1 MDSFENITDFIDSEL
16 RFQNEAGLLRSLFPL
31 EGSQRGV
38 IKTEGKTLVDFSSN
52 DYLGIAD
59 HPALIE
65 GAKKAIEKWGAGA
78 RASRLMSG
86 DLEIHHRLE
95 SAIAALKGKEAGLL
109 FGSGYLAN
117 TGIIPALCG
126 RDDVIYSDRLNHA
139 SIVDGI
145 LLSRARFFRFRH
157 NDLNHLEDL
166 LKGHRSKYRRALIV
180 VESVY
185 SMDGDQVPISGLL
198 ELRGR
203 YGAMLMIDEA
213 HATGVFGAKGEG
225 IISQTGADAVDVIL
239 GTFGKAL
246 GGYGAFVAVSNRMRQ
261 FLLNRAR
268 TFIFSTALP
277 PAVIG
282 ANLAAVK
289 LLEEEPERRSI
300 GANLAAVKLLEEEPE
315 RRSRVCELAS
325 ELRQALREDLGLNT
339 PSESQIVP
347 VMVGDSQ
354 SALNLAES
362 LQDAGFFVKAIRPPT
377 VPEGTARIRL
387 SVTANHSLQDVRQLL
402 EVLSNGL

>member
-1 MDSFENITDFIDSEL
+1 MDFIDSEL
-16 RFQNEAGLLRSLFPL
+16 RFQNETGLLRSLFPL

-38 IKTEGKTLVDFSSN
+38 IETEGKPLVDFSSN
-52 DYLGIAD
+52 DYLGLAD

-65 GAKKAIEKWGAGA
+65 GAKKAMEKWGAGA

-126 RDDVIYSDRLNHA
+126 RNDVIYSDRLNHA
-139 SIVDGI
+139 SIVDGV
-145 LLSRARFFRFRH
+145 LLSRAQFYRFRH

-166 LKGHRSKYRRALIV
+166 LKSHRSKYRKAMIV

-185 SMDGDQVPISGLL
+185 SMDGDQAPVSGLL
-198 ELRGR
+198 ELREH

-225 IISQTGADAVDVIL
+225 NISQTGAESVDVIM

-246 GGYGAFVAVSNRMRQ
+246 GSYGAFIAVSNRMKR

-289 LLEEEPERRSI
+289 LLEEEPERRT
-300 GANLAAVKLLEEEPE
+300 
-315 RRSRVCELAS
+315 RVCELAS
-325 ELRQALREDLGLNT
+325 ELRRVLKEDLGLNT

-354 SALNLAES
+354 SALSLAES
-362 LQDAGFFVKAIRPPT
+362 LRDEGFFVKAIRPPT

-387 SVTANHSLQDVRQLL
+387 SVTANHSLKDVRQLL
-402 EVLSNGL
+402 EALSDGL

>member
-1 MDSFENITDFIDSEL
+1 MDSFESITDFVDYEL
-16 RFQNEAGLLRSLFPL
+16 RVQNKTGLLRSLFPL
-31 EGSQRGV
+31 EGLQRGV
-38 IKTEGKTLVDFSSN
+38 IKANGKTLVDFSSN
-52 DYLGIAD
+52 DYLGLAG
-59 HPALIE
+59 HPTLIE
-65 GAKKAIEKWGAGA
+65 GAKKAMEKWGAGA

-95 SAIAALKGKEAGLL
+95 SAIAALKGKEASLI

-117 TGIIPALCG
+117 AGIIPALCG

-139 SIVDGI
+139 SIVDGV
-145 LLSRARFFRFRH
+145 LLSRARFYRFRH

-166 LKGHRSKYRRALIV
+166 LKNHRSRYRKALIV

-185 SMDGDQVPISGLL
+185 SMDGDQAPVSGLL

-213 HATGVFGAKGEG
+213 HATGVFGTKGEG

-246 GGYGAFVAVSNRMRQ
+246 GGYGAFVAVSNRMKQ
-261 FLLNRAR
+261 FFLNRAR

-289 LLEEEPERRSI
+289 LLEEEPERRS
-300 GANLAAVKLLEEEPE
+300 
-315 RRSRVCELAS
+315 RVCELAS
-325 ELRQALREDLGLNT
+325 ELRQALKEDLGLNT

-354 SALNLAES
+354 SALSLAES
-362 LQDAGFFVKAIRPPT
+362 LRDAGFFVKAIRPPT

-387 SVTANHSLQDVRQLL
+387 SVTANHGAGDLHRLL
-402 EVLSNGL
+402 EALSRGL

>member
-1 MDSFENITDFIDSEL
+1 MESFENIADFIDSEL
-16 RFQNEAGLLRSLFPL
+16 RLQNETGLLRSLFSL

-38 IKTEGKTLVDFSSN
+38 IKTNGKTLVDFSSN
-52 DYLGIAD
+52 DYLGLAD

-126 RDDVIYSDRLNHA
+126 RNDVIYSDRLNHA

-145 LLSRARFFRFRH
+145 LLSRARFYRFRH

-166 LKGHRSKYRRALIV
+166 LKNHRSRYRRALIV

-185 SMDGDQVPISGLL
+185 SMDGDQASVSELL

-203 YGAMLMIDEA
+203 YEAMLMIDEA
-213 HATGVFGAKGEG
+213 HAIGVFGTKGEG
-225 IISQTGADAVDVIL
+225 TISQTGADAVDVIL

-246 GGYGAFVAVSNRMRQ
+246 GGYGAFVAVSNQMMQ

-277 PAVIG
+277 PAI
-282 ANLAAVK
+282 
-289 LLEEEPERRSI
+289 I

-325 ELRQALREDLGLNT
+325 ELRRALKEDLGLNT

-347 VMVGDSQ
+347 LVVGDSR

-362 LQDAGFFVKAIRPPT
+362 LRDAGFFVKAIRPPT
-377 VPEGTARIRL
+377 VPEGKARIRL
-387 SVTANHSLQDVRQLL
+387 SVTANHSLKDIRQLL
-402 EVLSNGL
+402 EAVSSGI

>member
-16 RFQNEAGLLRSLFPL
+16 RLQNEAGLLRSLFPL

-38 IKTEGKTLVDFSSN
+38 IKTNGKPLVDFSSN
-52 DYLGIAD
+52 DYLGLAD

-126 RDDVIYSDRLNHA
+126 RNDVIYSDRLNHA

-145 LLSRARFFRFRH
+145 LLSRARFYRFRH

-185 SMDGDQVPISGLL
+185 SMDGDQASVSELL

-203 YGAMLMIDEA
+203 YEAMLMIDEA
-213 HATGVFGAKGEG
+213 HAIGVFGTKGEG
-225 IISQTGADAVDVIL
+225 TISQTGADAVDVIL

-246 GGYGAFVAVSNRMRQ
+246 GGYGAFVAVSNQMMQ

-277 PAVIG
+277 PAI
-282 ANLAAVK
+282 
-289 LLEEEPERRSI
+289 I

-325 ELRQALREDLGLNT
+325 ELRRALKEDLGLNT

-347 VMVGDSQ
+347 LVVGDSR

-362 LQDAGFFVKAIRPPT
+362 LRDAGFFVKAIRPPT
-377 VPEGTARIRL
+377 VPEGKARIRL
-387 SVTANHSLQDVRQLL
+387 SVTANHSLKDIRQLL
-402 EVLSNGL
+402 EAVSSGI

>member
-1 MDSFENITDFIDSEL
+1 MDSFKNITDFIDSEL
-16 RFQNEAGLLRSLFPL
+16 RFQDETGLLRYLFPIA
-31 EGSQRGV
+31 GSQRGV
-38 IKTEGKTLVDFSSN
+38 IKTNGKPFVDFSSN
-52 DYLGIAD
+52 DYLGLAD

-65 GAKKAIEKWGAGA
+65 GAKKAMEKWGTGA

-95 SAIAALKGKEAGLL
+95 AAIAALKGKEAGLL

-126 RDDVIYSDRLNHA
+126 RNDVIYSDRLNHA

-145 LLSRARFFRFRH
+145 LLSRARFYRFRH

-166 LKGHRSKYRRALIV
+166 LKNYRSRYRRALIV

-185 SMDGDQVPISGLL
+185 SMEGDKASVSELL

-213 HATGVFGAKGEG
+213 HAIGVFGTKGEG
-225 IISQTGADAVDVIL
+225 IVSQTGADAVDVIL

-246 GGYGAFVAVSNRMRQ
+246 GGYGAFVAVSNRMKQ

-282 ANLAAVK
+282 ANLV
-289 LLEEEPERRSI
+289 
-300 GANLAAVKLLEEEPE
+300 AVKLLEEEPE

-325 ELRQALREDLGLNT
+325 ELKQALKEEMGLNT
-339 PSESQIVP
+339 PSTSQIVP
-347 VMVGDSQ
+347 VMVGGSQ
-354 SALNLAES
+354 SVLSLAES
-362 LQDAGFFVKAIRPPT
+362 LRDAGFFVKAIQPPT

-387 SVTANHSLQDVRQLL
+387 SVTANHSSKDVSQLL
-402 EVLSNGL
+402 EAMSNGL

>member
-1 MDSFENITDFIDSEL
+1 MESFENIADFIDSEL
-16 RFQNEAGLLRSLFPL
+16 RLQNETGLLRSLFSL

-38 IKTEGKTLVDFSSN
+38 IKTNGKTLVDFSSN
-52 DYLGIAD
+52 DYLGLAD

-126 RDDVIYSDRLNHA
+126 RNDVIYSDRLNHA

-145 LLSRARFFRFRH
+145 LLSRARFYRFRH

-166 LKGHRSKYRRALIV
+166 LKNHRSRYRRALIV

-185 SMDGDQVPISGLL
+185 SMDGDQASVSELL

-203 YGAMLMIDEA
+203 YEAMLMIDEA
-213 HATGVFGAKGEG
+213 HAIGVFGTKGEG
-225 IISQTGADAVDVIL
+225 TISQTGADTVDVIL

-246 GGYGAFVAVSNRMRQ
+246 GGYGAFVAVSNQMMQ

-277 PAVIG
+277 PAI
-282 ANLAAVK
+282 
-289 LLEEEPERRSI
+289 I

-325 ELRQALREDLGLNT
+325 ELRRALKEDLGLNT

-347 VMVGDSQ
+347 LVVGDSR

-362 LQDAGFFVKAIRPPT
+362 LRDAGFFVKAIRPPT
-377 VPEGTARIRL
+377 VPEGKARIRL
-387 SVTANHSLQDVRQLL
+387 SVTANHSLKDIRQLL
-402 EVLSNGL
+402 EAVSSGI

>member
-1 MDSFENITDFIDSEL
+1 MDSFDSITDFVNYEL
-16 RFQNEAGLLRSLFPL
+16 RFQNEAGLLRSLFPV

-38 IKTEGKTLVDFSSN
+38 IKTNGKTLVDFSSN
-52 DYLGIAD
+52 DYLGLAD

-65 GAKKAIEKWGAGA
+65 GAKKAMEKWGTGA

-126 RDDVIYSDRLNHA
+126 RNDVIYSDRLNHA
-139 SIVDGI
+139 SIVDGV
-145 LLSRARFFRFRH
+145 LLSRARFYRFRH

-166 LKGHRSKYRRALIV
+166 LKSHRSRYRRALIV
-180 VESVY
+180 VESLY
-185 SMDGDQVPISGLL
+185 SMDGDLAPVSELL
-198 ELRGR
+198 DLRGR
-203 YGAMLMIDEA
+203 YAAMLMIDEA
-213 HATGVFGAKGEG
+213 HATGVFGAKREG
-225 IISQTGADAVDVIL
+225 VISQTLADAVDVIL

-246 GGYGAFVAVSNRMRQ
+246 GGYGAFVAVSNQMRQ
-261 FLLNRAR
+261 FLLNQAR

-289 LLEEEPERRSI
+289 LLD
-300 GANLAAVKLLEEEPE
+300 EEPE
-315 RRSRVCELAS
+315 RRSRVCELAL
-325 ELRQALREDLGLNT
+325 ELRRSLREDLGLNT
-339 PSESQIVP
+339 SSESQIVP
-347 VMVGDSQ
+347 VIVGGSR

-362 LQDAGFFVKAIRPPT
+362 LRGAGFFVKAIRPPT

-387 SVTANHSLQDVRQLL
+387 SVTANHSAGDVSRLL
-402 EVLSNGL
+402 EALSRGL

>member
-16 RFQNEAGLLRSLFPL
+16 RFQDETGLLRSLFPL
-31 EGSQRGV
+31 EGSQKGV
-38 IKTEGKTLVDFSSN
+38 IKTNGKTLVDFSSN
-52 DYLGIAD
+52 DYLGLAD

-65 GAKKAIEKWGAGA
+65 GAKKAMEKWGTGA

-95 SAIAALKGKEAGLL
+95 SAIAALEGKEAGLL

-126 RDDVIYSDRLNHA
+126 RNDVIYSDRLNHA

-145 LLSRARFFRFRH
+145 LLSRARFYRFRH
-157 NDLNHLEDL
+157 NDLNYLEDL
-166 LKGHRSKYRRALIV
+166 LKNHRSRYRKALIV

-185 SMDGDQVPISGLL
+185 SMDGDQVPVSELL

-213 HATGVFGAKGEG
+213 HAIGVFGTKGEG

-246 GGYGAFVAVSNRMRQ
+246 GGYGAFVAVSNRMKQ

-289 LLEEEPERRSI
+289 LLEEEPERRS
-300 GANLAAVKLLEEEPE
+300 
-315 RRSRVCELAS
+315 RVCELAS
-325 ELRQALREDLGLNT
+325 ELRQALKEDLGLNT

-354 SALNLAES
+354 SALSLAES
-362 LQDAGFFVKAIRPPT
+362 LRDAGFFVKAIRPPT

-387 SVTANHSLQDVRQLL
+387 SVTANHSSKDVRQLL
-402 EVLSNGL
+402 EAMSNGL

>member
-1 MDSFENITDFIDSEL
+1 MDSFENITDFINSEL

-38 IKTEGKTLVDFSSN
+38 IETEGKPLIDFSSN
-52 DYLGIAD
+52 DYLGLAD

-65 GAKKAIEKWGAGA
+65 GAKKAMEKWGAGA

-126 RDDVIYSDRLNHA
+126 RNDVIYSDRLNHA
-139 SIVDGI
+139 SIVDGV
-145 LLSRARFFRFRH
+145 LLSRARFYRFRH

-166 LKGHRSKYRRALIV
+166 LKSHRSRYRRAMIV

-185 SMDGDQVPISGLL
+185 SMDGDLALVSELL

-203 YGAMLMIDEA
+203 YGAILMIDEA

-225 IISQTGADAVDVIL
+225 IISQTGAESVDVIL

-289 LLEEEPERRSI
+289 LLDEEPWRR
-300 GANLAAVKLLEEEPE
+300 N
-315 RRSRVCELAS
+315 RVCELAS
-325 ELRQALREDLGLNT
+325 ELRRALREDLGLNT

-354 SALNLAES
+354 SALSLAES
-362 LQDAGFFVKAIRPPT
+362 LRDAGFFVKAIRPPT

-387 SVTANHSLQDVRQLL
+387 SVTANHSLKDVRQLL
-402 EVLSNGL
+402 EALSNGL

>member
-1 MDSFENITDFIDSEL
+1 MDSFENITDFINSEL

-52 DYLGIAD
+52 DYLGLAD

-65 GAKKAIEKWGAGA
+65 GAKKAMEKWGTGA

-126 RDDVIYSDRLNHA
+126 RNDVIYSDRLNHA
-139 SIVDGI
+139 SIVDGV
-145 LLSRARFFRFRH
+145 LLSRARFYRFRH

-166 LKGHRSKYRRALIV
+166 LKSHRSRYRRAMIV

-185 SMDGDQVPISGLL
+185 SMDGDLALVSGLL

-203 YGAMLMIDEA
+203 YGAILMIDEA

-289 LLEEEPERRSI
+289 LLDEEPGRR
-300 GANLAAVKLLEEEPE
+300 N
-315 RRSRVCELAS
+315 RVCELAS
-325 ELRQALREDLGLNT
+325 ELRRALREDLGLNT

-354 SALNLAES
+354 SALSLAES
-362 LQDAGFFVKAIRPPT
+362 LRDAGFFVKAIRPPT

-387 SVTANHSLQDVRQLL
+387 SVTANHSLKDVRQLL
-402 EVLSNGL
+402 EALSNGL

>member
-1 MDSFENITDFIDSEL
+1 MDSFESITDFINSEL
-16 RFQNEAGLLRSLFPL
+16 RFQDEAGLLRSLFPL

-38 IKTEGKTLVDFSSN
+38 VKTNGKPLVDFSSN

-65 GAKKAIEKWGAGA
+65 GAEKAMEKWGAGA

-86 DLEIHHRLE
+86 DLEIHHSLE
-95 SAIAALKGKEAGLL
+95 SAIAILKGKEAGLL

-126 RDDVIYSDRLNHA
+126 RNDVIYSDRMNHA
-139 SIVDGI
+139 SIVDGV

-166 LKGHRSKYRRALIV
+166 LKSHRSQYRRALIV
-180 VESVY
+180 IESVY
-185 SMDGDQVPISGLL
+185 SMDGDLALVSEIL
-198 ELRGR
+198 ELKGR
-203 YGAMLMIDEA
+203 YGAILMIDEA

-225 IISQTGADAVDVIL
+225 IVSQAEAEAVDVIL
-239 GTFGKAL
+239 GTFGKAM
-246 GGYGAFVAVSNRMRQ
+246 GGYGAFVALSNQMRQ

-277 PAVIG
+277 PAI
-282 ANLAAVK
+282 
-289 LLEEEPERRSI
+289 I

-325 ELRQALREDLGLNT
+325 ELRRALNEDMGLNT

-347 VMVGDSQ
+347 VMVGDSR
-354 SALNLAES
+354 SALSLAEN
-362 LQDAGFFVKAIRPPT
+362 LRDAGFFVKAIRPPT
-377 VPEGTARIRL
+377 VPESTARIRL
-387 SVTANHSLQDVRQLL
+387 SVTANHSLKDVRQLL
-402 EVLSNGL
+402 EALSDGI

>member
-1 MDSFENITDFIDSEL
+1 MHSFKNITDFIDSEL
-16 RFQNEAGLLRSLFPL
+16 RFQDESGLLRYLFPL
-31 EGSQRGV
+31 AGSQRGI
-38 IKTEGKTLVDFSSN
+38 IKTNGKPLVDFSSN
-52 DYLGIAD
+52 DYLGLAD

-65 GAKKAIEKWGAGA
+65 GAKKAMEKWGAGA

-126 RDDVIYSDRLNHA
+126 KNDVIYSDRLNHA

-145 LLSRARFFRFRH
+145 LLSKARFYRFRH

-166 LKGHRSKYRRALIV
+166 LKNHRSRYRRALIV

-185 SMDGDQVPISGLL
+185 SMDGDQASVSELL

-213 HATGVFGAKGEG
+213 HAIGVFGTKGEG
-225 IISQTGADAVDVIL
+225 IISQTGADEVDVIL

-246 GGYGAFVAVSNRMRQ
+246 GGYGAFVAVSNRMKQ

-282 ANLAAVK
+282 ANFAAVK
-289 LLEEEPERRSI
+289 LLD
-300 GANLAAVKLLEEEPE
+300 EEPE

-325 ELRQALREDLGLNT
+325 ELRQALKEDLGLDT
-339 PSESQIVP
+339 SSKSQIVP

-354 SALNLAES
+354 SVLILAEN
-362 LQDAGFFVKAIRPPT
+362 LRDAGFFVKAIRPPT

-387 SVTANHSLQDVRQLL
+387 SITANHSSKDVGQLL
-402 EVLSNGL
+402 EAMSNGL

>member
-1 MDSFENITDFIDSEL
+1 M
-16 RFQNEAGLLRSLFPL
+16 
-31 EGSQRGV
+31 
-38 IKTEGKTLVDFSSN
+38 
-52 DYLGIAD
+52 
-59 HPALIE
+59 
-65 GAKKAIEKWGAGA
+65 
-78 RASRLMSG
+78 
-86 DLEIHHRLE
+86 
-95 SAIAALKGKEAGLL
+95 
-109 FGSGYLAN
+109 
-117 TGIIPALCG
+117 
-126 RDDVIYSDRLNHA
+126 
-139 SIVDGI
+139 
-145 LLSRARFFRFRH
+145 
-157 NDLNHLEDL
+157 
-166 LKGHRSKYRRALIV
+166 

-185 SMDGDQVPISGLL
+185 SMDGDLALVSELL

-203 YGAMLMIDEA
+203 YGAILMIDEA

-225 IISQTGADAVDVIL
+225 IISQTGAESVDVIL

-289 LLEEEPERRSI
+289 LLDEEPGRR
-300 GANLAAVKLLEEEPE
+300 N
-315 RRSRVCELAS
+315 RVCELAS
-325 ELRQALREDLGLNT
+325 ELRRALREDLGLNT

-354 SALNLAES
+354 SALSLAES
-362 LQDAGFFVKAIRPPT
+362 LRDAGFFVKAIRPPT

-387 SVTANHSLQDVRQLL
+387 SVTANHSLKDVRQLL
-402 EVLSNGL
+402 EALSNGL

>member
-1 MDSFENITDFIDSEL
+1 MDSFENITDFINSEL
-16 RFQNEAGLLRSLFPL
+16 RFQNEAGLLRSLFPFA
-31 EGSQRGV
+31 GSQRGV

-52 DYLGIAD
+52 DYLGLAD

-65 GAKKAIEKWGAGA
+65 GAKKAMETWGTGA

-126 RDDVIYSDRLNHA
+126 RNDVIYSDRLNHA

-145 LLSRARFFRFRH
+145 LLSRARFYRFRH

-166 LKGHRSKYRRALIV
+166 LKSHMSRYRRAMIV

-185 SMDGDQVPISGLL
+185 SMDGDLALVSGLL
-198 ELRGR
+198 ELQGR
-203 YGAMLMIDEA
+203 YGAILMIDEA

-246 GGYGAFVAVSNRMRQ
+246 GGYGAFVAVSNQMRQ

-282 ANLAAVK
+282 ANLAAVR
-289 LLEEEPERRSI
+289 LLDEEPGRR
-300 GANLAAVKLLEEEPE
+300 N
-315 RRSRVCELAS
+315 RVCELAS
-325 ELRQALREDLGLNT
+325 ELRRALREDLGLNT

-354 SALNLAES
+354 SALSLAES
-362 LQDAGFFVKAIRPPT
+362 LRDAGFFVKAIRPPT

-387 SVTANHSLQDVRQLL
+387 SVTANHSLKDVGQLL
-402 EVLSNGL
+402 EALSNGL

>member
-1 MDSFENITDFIDSEL
+1 MDSFENITDFVNHEL
-16 RFQNEAGLLRSLFPL
+16 RLQNKIGLLRSLLPL
-31 EGSQRGV
+31 VGSQKGV
-38 IKTEGKTLVDFSSN
+38 IKTNGKTLVDLSSN
-52 DYLGIAD
+52 DYLGLAD
-59 HPALIE
+59 HPVLIE
-65 GAKKAIEKWGAGA
+65 GAKKAVEKWGAGS

-126 RDDVIYSDRLNHA
+126 RNDVIYSDHLNHA
-139 SIVDGI
+139 SIVDGV
-145 LLSRARFFRFRH
+145 LLSRARFYRFRH

-166 LKGHRSKYRRALIV
+166 LKSHRSRYRRALIV
-180 VESVY
+180 VESLY
-185 SMDGDQVPISGLL
+185 SMDGDLAPVSELL

-203 YGAMLMIDEA
+203 YAAMLMIDEA
-213 HATGVFGAKGEG
+213 HTIGVFGAKGEG
-225 IISQTGADAVDVIL
+225 VISQALADAVDVIL

-289 LLEEEPERRSI
+289 LLD
-300 GANLAAVKLLEEEPE
+300 EEPE

-325 ELRQALREDLGLNT
+325 KLRQALKKDLGLNT

-347 VMVGDSQ
+347 VIVGDSR

-362 LQDAGFFVKAIRPPT
+362 LRDAGFFVKAIRPPT

-387 SVTANHSLQDVRQLL
+387 SVTANHSAGDVSRLL
-402 EVLSNGL
+402 EALSRGL

>member
-16 RFQNEAGLLRSLFPL
+16 RFQDKAGLLRSLLPL

-38 IKTEGKTLVDFSSN
+38 IKTNGKTLVDFSSN

-65 GAKKAIEKWGAGA
+65 GAKKAMEKWGTGA

-95 SAIAALKGKEAGLL
+95 SAIAILKGKEAGLL

-126 RDDVIYSDRLNHA
+126 RNDVIYSDRLNHA
-139 SIVDGI
+139 SIVDGL
-145 LLSRARFFRFRH
+145 LLSRARFYRFRH

-166 LKGHRSKYRRALIV
+166 LISHRSRYRRALIV

-185 SMDGDQVPISGLL
+185 SMDGDLAQISELL

-203 YGAMLMIDEA
+203 YGAILMIDEA
-213 HATGVFGAKGEG
+213 HATGVFGEKGEG

-246 GGYGAFVAVSNRMRQ
+246 GGYGAFVAVSNQMRQ

-277 PAVIG
+277 PAI
-282 ANLAAVK
+282 
-289 LLEEEPERRSI
+289 I

-325 ELRQALREDLGLNT
+325 ELRRALNEDLGLNT

-347 VMVGDSQ
+347 VVVGDSR
-354 SALNLAES
+354 SAINLAES
-362 LQDAGFFVKAIRPPT
+362 LRDAGFFVKAIRPPT

-387 SVTANHSLQDVRQLL
+387 SVTANHSAGDVHRLL
-402 EVLSNGL
+402 EALSRGL

>member
-31 EGSQRGV
+31 GGSQRGV
-38 IKTEGKTLVDFSSN
+38 IKRNGKTLVDFSSN
-52 DYLGIAD
+52 DYLGLAD

-65 GAKKAIEKWGAGA
+65 GAKKAMEKWGAGA

-126 RDDVIYSDRLNHA
+126 RNDVIYSDRLNHA
-139 SIVDGI
+139 SIVDGV
-145 LLSRARFFRFRH
+145 LLSRARFYRFRH

-166 LKGHRSKYRRALIV
+166 LKSHRSRYRRAMIV

-185 SMDGDQVPISGLL
+185 SMDGDLALVSELL

-225 IISQTGADAVDVIL
+225 IISQTGAESVDVIL

-246 GGYGAFVAVSNRMRQ
+246 GGYGAFVAVSNQMRQ

-277 PAVIG
+277 PAIIG

-289 LLEEEPERRSI
+289 LLDEEPGRR
-300 GANLAAVKLLEEEPE
+300 N
-315 RRSRVCELAS
+315 RVCELAS
-325 ELRQALREDLGLNT
+325 ELRRALREDLGLNT

-354 SALNLAES
+354 SALSLAES

-387 SVTANHSLQDVRQLL
+387 SVTANHSLKDVRQLL
-402 EVLSNGL
+402 EALSNGL

>member
-16 RFQNEAGLLRSLFPL
+16 RFQDESGLLRSLFPM
-31 EGSQRGV
+31 ERSQKGM
-38 IKTEGKTLVDFSSN
+38 IKTNGKPLVDFSSN
-52 DYLGIAD
+52 DYLGMAD

-65 GAKKAIEKWGAGA
+65 GAKKAMEKWGTGA

-95 SAIAALKGKEAGLL
+95 SAIAALEGKEAGLL

-126 RDDVIYSDRLNHA
+126 RNDVIYSDRLNHA

-145 LLSRARFFRFRH
+145 LLSRARFYRFRH

-166 LKGHRSKYRRALIV
+166 LKNHRSRYRKALIV

-185 SMDGDQVPISGLL
+185 SMDGDQVPVSELL

-213 HATGVFGAKGEG
+213 HAIGVFGTKGEG

-246 GGYGAFVAVSNRMRQ
+246 GGYGAFVAVSNRMKQ

-289 LLEEEPERRSI
+289 LLEEEPERRS
-300 GANLAAVKLLEEEPE
+300 
-315 RRSRVCELAS
+315 RVCELAS
-325 ELRQALREDLGLNT
+325 ELRQALKEDLGLNT

-354 SALNLAES
+354 SALSLAES
-362 LQDAGFFVKAIRPPT
+362 LRDAGFFVKAIRPPT

-387 SVTANHSLQDVRQLL
+387 SVTANHSSKDVRQLL
-402 EVLSNGL
+402 EAMSNGL

>member
-1 MDSFENITDFIDSEL
+1 MHSFKNITDFIDYEL
-16 RFQNEAGLLRSLFPL
+16 RFQDKSGLLRYLFPL
-31 EGSQRGV
+31 AGSQRGM
-38 IKTEGKTLVDFSSN
+38 IKTNGKPLVDFSSN
-52 DYLGIAD
+52 DYLGLAD

-65 GAKKAIEKWGAGA
+65 GAKKAVEKWGAGA

-95 SAIAALKGKEAGLL
+95 SAIADLKGKEAGLL

-117 TGIIPALCG
+117 IGIIPALCG
-126 RDDVIYSDRLNHA
+126 RNDVIYSDRLNHA

-145 LLSRARFFRFRH
+145 LLSRARFYRFRH

-166 LKGHRSKYRRALIV
+166 LKNHRSRYRRALIV

-185 SMDGDQVPISGLL
+185 SMDGDQASVSELL

-203 YGAMLMIDEA
+203 YEAMLMIDEA
-213 HATGVFGAKGEG
+213 HAIGVFGTKGEG

-246 GGYGAFVAVSNRMRQ
+246 GGYGAFIAVSNRMKQ

-289 LLEEEPERRSI
+289 LLEEEPERRS
-300 GANLAAVKLLEEEPE
+300 
-315 RRSRVCELAS
+315 RVCELAS
-325 ELRQALREDLGLNT
+325 ELKQALKEDLGLDT
-339 PSESQIVP
+339 SSKSQIVP

-354 SALNLAES
+354 SVLILAEN
-362 LQDAGFFVKAIRPPT
+362 LRDAGFFVKAIQPPT

-387 SVTANHSLQDVRQLL
+387 SVTANHSSKDVSQLL
-402 EVLSNGL
+402 EAMSNGL

>member
-1 MDSFENITDFIDSEL
+1 MDSFENITDFINSEL

-31 EGSQRGV
+31 VGSQRGV
-38 IKTEGKTLVDFSSN
+38 IKTNGKTLVDFSSN
-52 DYLGIAD
+52 DYLGLAD

-65 GAKKAIEKWGAGA
+65 GAKKAMEKWGAGA

-126 RDDVIYSDRLNHA
+126 RNDVIYSDRLNHA
-139 SIVDGI
+139 SIVDGV
-145 LLSRARFFRFRH
+145 LLSRARFYRFRH

-166 LKGHRSKYRRALIV
+166 LKSHRSRYRRAMIV

-185 SMDGDQVPISGLL
+185 SMDGDQAPVSELL

-246 GGYGAFVAVSNRMRQ
+246 GGYGAFVAVSNQMRQ
-261 FLLNRAR
+261 FLLNRAK

-277 PAVIG
+277 PAIIG

-289 LLEEEPERRSI
+289 LLEEEPERR
-300 GANLAAVKLLEEEPE
+300 N
-315 RRSRVCELAS
+315 RVCELAS
-325 ELRQALREDLGLNT
+325 ELRRALREDLGLHT

-354 SALNLAES
+354 SALSLAES
-362 LQDAGFFVKAIRPPT
+362 LRDAGFFVKAIRPPT

-387 SVTANHSLQDVRQLL
+387 SVTANHSLKDVGQLL
-402 EVLSNGL
+402 EALSNGL

>member
-38 IKTEGKTLVDFSSN
+38 IETEGKTFVDFSSN
-52 DYLGIAD
+52 DYLGLAD
-59 HPALIE
+59 HPALIV
-65 GAKKAIEKWGAGA
+65 GAKKAMEKWGTGA

-95 SAIAALKGKEAGLL
+95 SAIAALKGKKAGLL

-126 RDDVIYSDRLNHA
+126 RNDAIYSDRLNHA
-139 SIVDGI
+139 SIVDGV
-145 LLSRARFFRFRH
+145 LLSNARFYRFRH

-166 LKGHRSKYRRALIV
+166 LKSHRSRYRRALIV

-185 SMDGDQVPISGLL
+185 SMDGDQAPVSGLL

-203 YGAMLMIDEA
+203 YGAMLMVDEA

-277 PAVIG
+277 PAIIG

-289 LLEEEPERRSI
+289 LLEEEPERR
-300 GANLAAVKLLEEEPE
+300 N
-315 RRSRVCELAS
+315 RVCELAS
-325 ELRQALREDLGLNT
+325 ELRRALKGDLGLNT

-354 SALNLAES
+354 SALSLAES
-362 LQDAGFFVKAIRPPT
+362 LRDAGFFVKAIRPPA

-387 SVTANHSLQDVRQLL
+387 SVTANHSLKDVRQLL
-402 EVLSNGL
+402 EALSNGL

>member
-1 MDSFENITDFIDSEL
+1 MDSFESITDFVDYEL
-16 RFQNEAGLLRSLFPL
+16 RVQNKTGLLRSLFPL
-31 EGSQRGV
+31 EGLQRGV
-38 IKTEGKTLVDFSSN
+38 IKANGKTLVDFSSN
-52 DYLGIAD
+52 DYLGLAG
-59 HPALIE
+59 HPTLIE
-65 GAKKAIEKWGAGA
+65 GAKKAMEKWGAGA

-95 SAIAALKGKEAGLL
+95 SAIAALKGKEASLI

-117 TGIIPALCG
+117 AGIIPALCG
-126 RDDVIYSDRLNHA
+126 RDDVIYSDRMNHA
-139 SIVDGI
+139 SIVDGV
-145 LLSRARFFRFRH
+145 LLSRARFYRFRH

-166 LKGHRSKYRRALIV
+166 LKNHRSRYRKALIV

-185 SMDGDQVPISGLL
+185 SMDGDQAPVSGLL

-213 HATGVFGAKGEG
+213 HATGVFGTKGEG

-246 GGYGAFVAVSNRMRQ
+246 GGYGAFVAVSNRMKQ
-261 FLLNRAR
+261 FFLNRAR

-289 LLEEEPERRSI
+289 LLEEEPERRS
-300 GANLAAVKLLEEEPE
+300 
-315 RRSRVCELAS
+315 RVCELAS
-325 ELRQALREDLGLNT
+325 ELRQALKEDLGLNT

-354 SALNLAES
+354 SALSLAES
-362 LQDAGFFVKAIRPPT
+362 LRDAGFFVKAIRPPT

-387 SVTANHSLQDVRQLL
+387 SVTANHGAGDLHRLL
-402 EVLSNGL
+402 EALSRGL

>member
-1 MDSFENITDFIDSEL
+1 MDSFESITDFVDYEL
-16 RFQNEAGLLRSLFPL
+16 RVQNKTGLLRSLFPL
-31 EGSQRGV
+31 EGLQRGV
-38 IKTEGKTLVDFSSN
+38 IKANGKTLVDFSSN
-52 DYLGIAD
+52 DYLGLAG
-59 HPALIE
+59 HPTLIE
-65 GAKKAIEKWGAGA
+65 GAKKAMEKWGAGA

-95 SAIAALKGKEAGLL
+95 SAIAALKGKEASLI

-139 SIVDGI
+139 SIVDGV
-145 LLSRARFFRFRH
+145 LLSRARFYRFRH

-166 LKGHRSKYRRALIV
+166 LKNHRSRYRKALIV

-185 SMDGDQVPISGLL
+185 SMDGDQAPVSGLL

-213 HATGVFGAKGEG
+213 HATGVFGTKGEG

-246 GGYGAFVAVSNRMRQ
+246 GGYGAFVAVSNRMKQ

-289 LLEEEPERRSI
+289 LLEEEPERRS
-300 GANLAAVKLLEEEPE
+300 
-315 RRSRVCELAS
+315 RVCELAS
-325 ELRQALREDLGLNT
+325 ELRQALKEDLGLNT

-347 VMVGDSQ
+347 VMAGDSQ
-354 SALNLAES
+354 SALSLAES
-362 LQDAGFFVKAIRPPT
+362 LRDAGFFVKAIRPPT

-387 SVTANHSLQDVRQLL
+387 SVTANHGAGDLHRLL
-402 EVLSNGL
+402 EALFRGL

>member
-1 MDSFENITDFIDSEL
+1 MDFLESITDFVNHEL
-16 RFQNEAGLLRSLFPL
+16 RLQNEAGLLRSLLPL
-31 EGSQRGV
+31 AGSQRGV
-38 IKTEGKTLVDFSSN
+38 IKANGKTLVDFSSN
-52 DYLGIAD
+52 DYLGLAD
-59 HPALIE
+59 HPALIV
-65 GAKKAIEKWGAGA
+65 GAKKAMEKWGAGA

-95 SAIAALKGKEAGLL
+95 SAIAVLKGKEAGLL

-139 SIVDGI
+139 SIVDGV
-145 LLSRARFFRFRH
+145 LLSRARFYRFRH

-166 LKGHRSKYRRALIV
+166 LKSHRSRYRRALIV
-180 VESVY
+180 AESLY
-185 SMDGDQVPISGLL
+185 SMDGDLAPVSELL

-203 YGAMLMIDEA
+203 YGAMLMIDDA

-225 IISQTGADAVDVIL
+225 TISQTRADAVDVIL

-289 LLEEEPERRSI
+289 LLDEEPERR
-300 GANLAAVKLLEEEPE
+300 G
-315 RRSRVCELAS
+315 RVCELAS
-325 ELRQALREDLGLNT
+325 ELRRALREDLGLNT

-347 VMVGDSQ
+347 VIVGGSR

-362 LQDAGFFVKAIRPPT
+362 LRDAGFFVKAIRPPT
-377 VPEGTARIRL
+377 VQEGTARIRL
-387 SVTANHSLQDVRQLL
+387 SVTANHSAGDVRRLL
-402 EVLSNGL
+402 EALSRGL

>member
-1 MDSFENITDFIDSEL
+1 MDSFENITDFINSEL
-16 RFQNEAGLLRSLFPL
+16 RFQNETGLLRSLFPL

-38 IKTEGKTLVDFSSN
+38 IETEGKPLVDFSSN
-52 DYLGIAD
+52 DYLGLAD

-65 GAKKAIEKWGAGA
+65 GAKKAMEKWGAGA

-126 RDDVIYSDRLNHA
+126 RNDVIYSDRLNHA
-139 SIVDGI
+139 SIVDGV
-145 LLSRARFFRFRH
+145 LLSRARFYRFRH
-157 NDLNHLEDL
+157 NDLNYLEDL
-166 LKGHRSKYRRALIV
+166 LKSHRSRYRRAMIV

-185 SMDGDQVPISGLL
+185 SMDGDLALVSELL

-225 IISQTGADAVDVIL
+225 IISQTGAESVDVIL

-289 LLEEEPERRSI
+289 LLDEEPGRR
-300 GANLAAVKLLEEEPE
+300 N
-315 RRSRVCELAS
+315 RVCELAS
-325 ELRQALREDLGLNT
+325 ELRRALREDLGLNT

-354 SALNLAES
+354 SALSLAES
-362 LQDAGFFVKAIRPPT
+362 LRDAGFFVKAIRPPT

-387 SVTANHSLQDVRQLL
+387 SVTANHSLKDVRQLL
-402 EVLSNGL
+402 EALSNGL

>member
-1 MDSFENITDFIDSEL
+1 MDSFENITDFVNHEL
-16 RFQNEAGLLRSLFPL
+16 RFQNEAWLLRSLFPL
-31 EGSQRGV
+31 VGSQRGV
-38 IKTEGKTLVDFSSN
+38 IKTNGKTLVDFSSN
-52 DYLGIAD
+52 DYLGLAD

-65 GAKKAIEKWGAGA
+65 GAKKAMEKWGAGA

-95 SAIAALKGKEAGLL
+95 SAIAALKGKAAGLL

-126 RDDVIYSDRLNHA
+126 TDDVIYSDRLNHA
-139 SIVDGI
+139 SIVDGV
-145 LLSRARFFRFRH
+145 LLSRARFYRFRH

-166 LKGHRSKYRRALIV
+166 LKSHRSRYRRALIV
-180 VESVY
+180 VESLY
-185 SMDGDQVPISGLL
+185 SMDGDLAPVSELL

-203 YGAMLMIDEA
+203 FSAMLMIDEA
-213 HATGVFGAKGEG
+213 HTTGVFGAKGEG
-225 IISQTGADAVDVIL
+225 VISQTLADAVDVIL

-261 FLLNRAR
+261 FLLNRAK

-289 LLEEEPERRSI
+289 LI
-300 GANLAAVKLLEEEPE
+300 DKEPE

-325 ELRQALREDLGLNT
+325 ELRQALKKDLGLNT

-347 VMVGDSQ
+347 VIVGDSQ
-354 SALNLAES
+354 SALNLEES
-362 LQDAGFFVKAIRPPT
+362 LRDTGFFVKAIRPPT
-377 VPEGTARIRL
+377 VPEGTARLRL
-387 SVTANHSLQDVRQLL
+387 SVTANHSAGDVHRLL
-402 EVLSNGL
+402 EALSRGL

>member
-1 MDSFENITDFIDSEL
+1 MDSFKNITDFIDSEL
-16 RFQNEAGLLRSLFPL
+16 RFQGETGLLRYLFPIA
-31 EGSQRGV
+31 GSQRGV
-38 IKTEGKTLVDFSSN
+38 IKTNGKPFVDFSSN
-52 DYLGIAD
+52 DYLGLAD

-65 GAKKAIEKWGAGA
+65 GAKKAMEKWGTGA

-95 SAIAALKGKEAGLL
+95 AAIAALKGKEAGLL

-126 RDDVIYSDRLNHA
+126 RNDVIYSDRLNHA

-145 LLSRARFFRFRH
+145 LLSRARFYRFRH

-166 LKGHRSKYRRALIV
+166 LKNHRSRYRRALIV

-185 SMDGDQVPISGLL
+185 SMDGDKASVSELL

-213 HATGVFGAKGEG
+213 HAIGVFGTKGEG

-246 GGYGAFVAVSNRMRQ
+246 GGYGAFVAVSNRMKQ

-289 LLEEEPERRSI
+289 LLEEEPERRS
-300 GANLAAVKLLEEEPE
+300 
-315 RRSRVCELAS
+315 RVCELAS
-325 ELRQALREDLGLNT
+325 ELKQALKEEMGLNT
-339 PSESQIVP
+339 PSTSQIVP

-354 SALNLAES
+354 SVLSLAES
-362 LQDAGFFVKAIRPPT
+362 LRDAGFFVKAIQPPT

-387 SVTANHSLQDVRQLL
+387 SVTANHSSKDVSQLL
-402 EVLSNGL
+402 EAMSNGL

>member
-1 MDSFENITDFIDSEL
+1 MDSFENITDFINSEL
-16 RFQNEAGLLRSLFPL
+16 RFQNETGLLRSLFPL

-38 IKTEGKTLVDFSSN
+38 IETEGKTLVDFSSN
-52 DYLGIAD
+52 DYLGLAD

-65 GAKKAIEKWGAGA
+65 GAKKAMEKWGAGA

-126 RDDVIYSDRLNHA
+126 RNDVIYSDRLNHA
-139 SIVDGI
+139 SIVDGV
-145 LLSRARFFRFRH
+145 LLSRARFYRFRH
-157 NDLNHLEDL
+157 NDLNYLEDL
-166 LKGHRSKYRRALIV
+166 LKSHRSRYRRAMIV

-185 SMDGDQVPISGLL
+185 SMDGDLALVSELL

-225 IISQTGADAVDVIL
+225 IISQTGAESVDVIL

-289 LLEEEPERRSI
+289 LLDEEPERR
-300 GANLAAVKLLEEEPE
+300 N
-315 RRSRVCELAS
+315 RVCELAS
-325 ELRQALREDLGLNT
+325 ELRRALREDLGLNT

-354 SALNLAES
+354 SALSLAES
-362 LQDAGFFVKAIRPPT
+362 LRDAGFFVKAIRPPT

-387 SVTANHSLQDVRQLL
+387 SVTANHSLKDVRQLL
-402 EVLSNGL
+402 EALSNGL

>member
-1 MDSFENITDFIDSEL
+1 MESFENITDFIDHEL
-16 RFQNEAGLLRSLFPL
+16 RSQNKAGLLRSLFSL

-38 IKTEGKTLVDFSSN
+38 IKTNGKTLVDFSSN
-52 DYLGIAD
+52 DYLGLAD

-126 RDDVIYSDRLNHA
+126 RNDVIYSDRLNHA

-145 LLSRARFFRFRH
+145 LLSRARFYRFRH

-185 SMDGDQVPISGLL
+185 SMDGDQASVSELL

-203 YGAMLMIDEA
+203 YEAMLMIDEA
-213 HATGVFGAKGEG
+213 HAIGVFGTKGEG
-225 IISQTGADAVDVIL
+225 TISQTGADAVDVIL

-246 GGYGAFVAVSNRMRQ
+246 GGYGAFVAVSNQMMQ

-277 PAVIG
+277 PAI
-282 ANLAAVK
+282 
-289 LLEEEPERRSI
+289 I

-325 ELRQALREDLGLNT
+325 ELRRALKEDLGLNT

-347 VMVGDSQ
+347 LVVGDSR

-362 LQDAGFFVKAIRPPT
+362 LRDAGFFVKAIRPPT

-387 SVTANHSLQDVRQLL
+387 SVTANHSLKDIRQLL
-402 EVLSNGL
+402 EAVSSGI

>member
-16 RFQNEAGLLRSLFPL
+16 RFQNETGLLRSLFPL

-38 IKTEGKTLVDFSSN
+38 IKTNGKPLVDFSSN
-52 DYLGIAD
+52 DYLGLAD

-65 GAKKAIEKWGAGA
+65 GAKKAMEKWGMGA

-95 SAIAALKGKEAGLL
+95 SAIAALKGKEASLL

-117 TGIIPALCG
+117 TGIIPSLCG
-126 RDDVIYSDRLNHA
+126 RNDVIYSDRLNHA

-145 LLSRARFFRFRH
+145 LLSRARFYRFRH

-166 LKGHRSKYRRALIV
+166 LKNHRSRYRRALIV

-185 SMDGDQVPISGLL
+185 SMDGDQVPISELL

-213 HATGVFGAKGEG
+213 HAIGVFGTKGEG

-246 GGYGAFVAVSNRMRQ
+246 GGYGAFVAVSNRMKQ

-289 LLEEEPERRSI
+289 LLEEEPERRS
-300 GANLAAVKLLEEEPE
+300 
-315 RRSRVCELAS
+315 RVCELAS
-325 ELRQALREDLGLNT
+325 ELRQALKEDLGLNT

-354 SALNLAES
+354 SALSLAES
-362 LQDAGFFVKAIRPPT
+362 LWDAGFFVKAIRPPT

-387 SVTANHSLQDVRQLL
+387 SVTANHSLKDVRQLL
-402 EVLSNGL
+402 EALSNGL

>member
-1 MDSFENITDFIDSEL
+1 MDSFENITDFINSEL

-38 IKTEGKTLVDFSSN
+38 IETEGKPLVDFSSN
-52 DYLGIAD
+52 DYLGLAD

-65 GAKKAIEKWGAGA
+65 GTKKAMEKWGAGA

-95 SAIAALKGKEAGLL
+95 SAIAALKGKEACLL

-126 RDDVIYSDRLNHA
+126 RNDVIYSDRLNHA
-139 SIVDGI
+139 SIVDGV
-145 LLSRARFFRFRH
+145 LLSRARFYRFRH

-166 LKGHRSKYRRALIV
+166 LKSHRSRYRRAMIV

-185 SMDGDQVPISGLL
+185 SMDGDLALVSELL

-225 IISQTGADAVDVIL
+225 IISQTEADAVDVIL

-289 LLEEEPERRSI
+289 LLDEEPGRR
-300 GANLAAVKLLEEEPE
+300 N
-315 RRSRVCELAS
+315 RVCELAS
-325 ELRQALREDLGLNT
+325 ELRRALREDLGLNT

-354 SALNLAES
+354 SALSLAES
-362 LQDAGFFVKAIRPPT
+362 LRDAGFFVKAIRPPT

-387 SVTANHSLQDVRQLL
+387 SVTANHSLKDVRQLL
-402 EVLSNGL
+402 EALSNGL

>member
-1 MDSFENITDFIDSEL
+1 MEFFESITDFIDSEL
-16 RFQNEAGLLRSLFPL
+16 RFQNETGLLRSLFPL

-38 IKTEGKTLVDFSSN
+38 IKTNGKPLVDFSSN
-52 DYLGIAD
+52 DYLGLAD

-65 GAKKAIEKWGAGA
+65 GAKKAMEKWGMGA

-95 SAIAALKGKEAGLL
+95 SAIAALKGKEASLL

-117 TGIIPALCG
+117 TGIIPSLCG
-126 RDDVIYSDRLNHA
+126 RNDVIYSDRLNHA

-145 LLSRARFFRFRH
+145 LLSRARFYRFRH

-166 LKGHRSKYRRALIV
+166 LKNHRSRYRRALIV

-185 SMDGDQVPISGLL
+185 SMDGDQVPISELL

-213 HATGVFGAKGEG
+213 HAIGVFGTKGEG

-246 GGYGAFVAVSNRMRQ
+246 GGYGAFVAVSNRMKQ

-289 LLEEEPERRSI
+289 LLEEEPERRS
-300 GANLAAVKLLEEEPE
+300 
-315 RRSRVCELAS
+315 RVCELAS
-325 ELRQALREDLGLNT
+325 ELRQALKEDLGLNT

-354 SALNLAES
+354 SALSLAES
-362 LQDAGFFVKAIRPPT
+362 LWDAGFFVKAIRPPT

-387 SVTANHSLQDVRQLL
+387 SVTANHSLKDVRQLL
-402 EVLSNGL
+402 EALSNGL